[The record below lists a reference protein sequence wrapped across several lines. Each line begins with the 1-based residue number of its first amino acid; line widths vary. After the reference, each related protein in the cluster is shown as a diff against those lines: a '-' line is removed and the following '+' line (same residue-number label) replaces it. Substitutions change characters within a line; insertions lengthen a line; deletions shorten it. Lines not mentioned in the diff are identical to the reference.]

1 MKFFHRLQ
9 KMAKGKIRLVNIAP
23 EEAGAMEFIEALKD
37 EVVISLAHSAA
48 DYDICAKAF
57 V

>member
-37 EVVISLAHSAA
+37 EDVISLAHSAA